1 MGTFKVI
8 IIYNLYN
15 GMYGDECGYNG
26 YNGLDLLGK
35 VHTAKI
41 MALLPPKCV
50 GISSF
55 FFFSLKEL
63 ARYWGNHMSS
73 SAETGTGRS
82 LRKLSSGRP
91 GFRAPFSTL
100 VGLHPSKAT
109 PSADGAAQNLQ
120 DLTCQ

>member
-1 MGTFKVI
+1 MRWTMGTFKVI

-55 FFFSLKEL
+55 FFF
-63 ARYWGNHMSS
+63 
-73 SAETGTGRS
+73 
-82 LRKLSSGRP
+82 
-91 GFRAPFSTL
+91 
-100 VGLHPSKAT
+100 PSKNLRDT
-109 PSADGAAQNLQ
+109 GEIICHHLQKGALAGA
-120 DLTCQ
+120 